1 MSTIKS
7 SDEHLTLNAD
17 GSSKDIKFQ
26 ANGVEKAS
34 ISSSGAFTSTTID
47 ATKLTGTIPNF
58 TSTGIDDNAD
68 ATAMTITSAEKI
80 GIGET
85 APLGQLH
92 IKEQDSGVSSI
103 SSNGDQLV
111 LENSGHCGMH
121 ILSGTGSDGVLY
133 FGDSGGSGMGQLK
146 YQHASNQFAFETN
159 QSGALIIDSDGRL
172 LSGTTSNGNVNPN
185 GISVNAGAYG
195 NWAMKVA
202 HSAGTGDGY
211 GIMIN
216 IPSYTG
222 SGGQNMVNFYTA
234 GGAVGSIK
242 SNQSSTAYNTSSDYR
257 LKENVDY
264 TWDATTRLK
273 QLKPARFNWIS
284 DDTNTL
290 VDGFIA
296 HEVSSVVPE
305 AISGEKDAT
314 KNLTNVVLKAN
325 GKWIGDGI
333 TEEEWEQGKSDGEYP
348 SDSTWKASHTENVY
362 QEIDQSK
369 LVPLLVKTIQELEA
383 RIAAL
388 EA

>member
-34 ISSSGAFTSTTID
+34 ISSAGAFTSTTID

-121 ILSGTGSDGVLY
+121 ILSGTSSDGILY

-146 YQHASNQFAFETN
+146 YQHGSNQFVFETN
-159 QSGALIIDSDGRL
+159 QSGALTITSDGRG
-172 LSGTTSNGNVNPN
+172 LSQFTAKAWVR
-185 GISVNAGAYG
+185 YG
-195 NWAMKVA
+195 
-202 HSAGTGDGY
+202 
-211 GIMIN
+211 
-216 IPSYTG
+216 G
-222 SGGQNMVNFYTA
+222 S
-234 GGAVGSIK
+234 
-242 SNQSSTAYNTSSDYR
+242 SST
-257 LKENVDY
+257 
-264 TWDATTRLK
+264 
-273 QLKPARFNWIS
+273 
-284 DDTNTL
+284 
-290 VDGFIA
+290 IA
-296 HEVSSVVPE
+296 VADSHNVSSVSHQNTGIYQINY
-305 AISGEKDAT
+305 AN
-314 KNLTNVVLKAN
+314 NLAN
-325 GKWIGDGI
+325 ANDVGFGNDDWYGLNYLN
-333 TEEEWEQGKSDGEYP
+333 S
-348 SDSTWKASHTENVY
+348 
-362 QEIDQSK
+362 
-369 LVPLLVKTIQELEA
+369 
-383 RIAAL
+383 
-388 EA
+388 